1 MNPKKWKRKARQDMV
16 VTCFDFYAAYLL
28 EKGTS
33 GDANNTCDGQQR
45 EWNLVC
51 PSAGQQI
58 NCHLCRL
65 VVLLSPSQVELY
77 HSAPG
82 TRQTAAHRSKSTR
95 YQK

>member
-1 MNPKKWKRKARQDMV
+1 MNPKKWKARQDMV

-33 GDANNTCDGQQR
+33 GDVNNTCDGQQQ
-45 EWNLVC
+45 EWNLVY

-58 NCHLCRL
+58 NYHLCRL
-65 VVLLSPSQVELY
+65 VVLLSPSQVGLY

-82 TRQTAAHRSKSTR
+82 AQQRAAHRSKSTT